1 MVLRFWDGERS
12 GSSQVQSWKVPRNK
26 VKHNSWLGSYHEAR
40 AHLKHSYDYSTSFL
54 LPVAMGSDG
63 GHCSFVLL
71 AEFDIL
77 AGAQLKYQFPQPLGV
92 DER

>member
-1 MVLRFWDGERS
+1 
-12 GSSQVQSWKVPRNK
+12 
-26 VKHNSWLGSYHEAR
+26 
-40 AHLKHSYDYSTSFL
+40 
-54 LPVAMGSDG
+54 MGSDG

-92 DER
+92 DERYTNPGVTPF